1 MPFGLDARGCRAVY
15 ILYLDE
21 SGDEHNP
28 NDRHF
33 VLAGAAIFER
43 VTYFLSRDLDA
54 LQARYFPGGPPVDFH
69 AAPIRSGKDR
79 WRRVTKEARHHLL
92 ADVGATIAR
101 AVPQGLFLF
110 GAVVEKAPAITGDD
124 AVKRATEEVA
134 QRFDRLL
141 TRFSQQSPSD
151 PQRGLLVFA
160 EGRFHKRARVWVQ
173 GFRELGTQ
181 WGVINNLSD
190 IPYFAAANETRLLQI
205 ADYVAYAL
213 FRLYEHQDPTLLQ
226 PIVRRFDR
234 DASRLHGIV
243 HVGRSSMCA
252 CPPCH
257 YRRHPGEYGPWI

>member
-1 MPFGLDARGCRAVY
+1 MY

-21 SGDEHNP
+21 SGDEHNQQ
-28 NDRHF
+28 DRHF

-54 LQARYFPGGPPVDFH
+54 LQGRYFPGEPPVDFH

-79 WRRVTKEARHHLL
+79 WRRVTKETRQQIL
-92 ADVGATIAR
+92 ADVGATIAH
-101 AVPQGLFLF
+101 AVPQGLYLF
-110 GAVVEKAPAITGDD
+110 GAVVEKSPALSGDE
-124 AVKRATEEVA
+124 AVRRATEEVA

-141 TRFSQQSPSD
+141 TRFYQQSPPD

-181 WGVINNLSD
+181 WGVLNNLSD

-213 FRLYEHQDPTLLQ
+213 FRLYEHRDPTL
-226 PIVRRFDR
+226 VRPLLTRFDQE
-234 DASRLHGIV
+234 SGRLHGLV
-243 HVGRSSMCA
+243 HVGRASGCA
-252 CPPCH
+252 CPSCH
-257 YRRHPGEYGPWI
+257 NRRHPGQLGPWV